1 MCNRVSSESQAMI
14 HDLYCHCYVHILL
27 VSEMKKVLKICIA
40 GILFSSA
47 MVHADVS
54 GTGQKQSVVSPA
66 GLQGMKA
73 MKDVQYARLALF
85 RGEPDV
91 AGNLVNEAKKILTGE
106 QDWASARPLS
116 GKKTSQAGDFY
127 VVIDSGLTLAED
139 FTVSTEK
146 QEAIKKANKKLSKG
160 DKKGAIEDLHL
171 AGVDVSETQVLM
183 PLKQTLQKIDSAQ
196 VLLSKGKY
204 YEANLALK
212 GAEDGMVIDTETLT
226 GD

>member
-1 MCNRVSSESQAMI
+1 MNK
-14 HDLYCHCYVHILL
+14 ILKL
-27 VSEMKKVLKICIA
+27 CVA
-40 GILFSSA
+40 GMLFSSA

-54 GTGQKQSVVSPA
+54 GTGQEQSVVSQA

-91 AGNLVNEAKKILTGE
+91 AGNLVNEAKKILAGE

-116 GKKTSQAGDFY
+116 GKKAPQTGDFY

-139 FTVSTEK
+139 FTVSPEK
-146 QEAIKKANKKLSKG
+146 QEAINKANQKLSKG

-196 VLLSKGKY
+196 TLLNESKY

-212 GAEDGMVIDTETLT
+212 GAEDGVVIDTETLT